1 MAFQVTEV
9 QKALKGADY
18 PASGKELSQ
27 LAKKNGADDE
37 LVQELAGIDRE
48 VDGPNGVMKELKGDL
63 GGPTPGGNKSDEREY
78 KDVDGPS
85 FQVNQV
91 QKYLKGADYPMT
103 GEQLSGLAKKNG
115 GHDELVDALR
125 GLPEISGPDRV
136 MAELK
141 DQLGGRPEESVE
153 GA

>member
-18 PASGKELSQ
+18 PANGKQLSE

-37 LVQELAGIDRE
+37 LVQELAGIRE

-63 GGPTPGGNKSDEREY
+63 GGPTPGGNKSDERHY
-78 KDVDGPS
+78 KEVEGPS

-91 QKYLKGADYPMT
+91 QRYLKGADYPMT
-103 GEQLSGLAKKNG
+103 GEQLSDLAKKNG
-115 GHDELVDALR
+115 GPDELVDALR
-125 GLPEISGPDRV
+125 GLPEISGPNRV
-136 MAELK
+136 MSELK
-141 DQLGGRPEESVE
+141 DHLGGRPEESVG